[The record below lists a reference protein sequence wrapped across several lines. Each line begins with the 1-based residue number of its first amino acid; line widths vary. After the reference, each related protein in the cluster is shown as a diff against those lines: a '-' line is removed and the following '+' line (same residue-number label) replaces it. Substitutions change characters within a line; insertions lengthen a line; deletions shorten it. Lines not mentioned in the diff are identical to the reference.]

1 MSARVK
7 EAARESEDEKMKRE
21 LVMLEAA
28 LYVAGR
34 PLNLK
39 TLGYVIGT
47 RSKKRVRQLA
57 TMLMKGYKRRD
68 SALEVL
74 ELEDHRFVL
83 QLKTEYSS
91 KVRRLAAR
99 PLLTDG
105 PLRTLAYIAYRQPVM
120 QKQVTDARGTHAYRH
135 IKRLAEMGLVDR
147 EKRGRN
153 TVLKASEYFADY
165 FGLSHNLK
173 AMKGQLRRIFDDI
186 TKGDLSISEEA
197 GRLEE

>member
-1 MSARVK
+1 MRSRVK

-173 AMKGQLRRIFDDI
+173 AMKGQLKRIFDDI

>member
-7 EAARESEDEKMKRE
+7 EAERESEDEKMKRE

-83 QLKTEYSS
+83 QLKTEYST

-120 QKQVTDARGTHAYRH
+120 QKQVIDARGTHAYRH
-135 IKRLAEMGLVDR
+135 IRRLAEMGLVDR

-173 AMKGQLRRIFDDI
+173 AMKGQLKRIFDDI

-197 GRLEE
+197 GRLGE

>member
-153 TVLKASEYFADY
+153 TLLKASEYFADY

>member
-1 MSARVK
+1 MRSRVK

-47 RSKKRVRQLA
+47 RSKKRIRQLA
-57 TMLMKGYKRRD
+57 TMLMKGYRRRD

-173 AMKGQLRRIFDDI
+173 AMKGQLKRIFDDI

>member
-1 MSARVK
+1 LSAGVK
-7 EAARESEDEKMKRE
+7 EAATESEDGKRKKE
-21 LVMLEAA
+21 LAMLEAA

-39 TLGYVIGT
+39 TLGYLIGT
-47 RSKKRVRQLA
+47 RSKKRVNGL
-57 TMLMKGYKRRD
+57 TSMLVEEYRSRD
-68 SALEVL
+68 TALEVL

-105 PLRTLAYIAYRQPVM
+105 PLRTLAYIAYRQPVV
-120 QKQVTDARGTHAYRH
+120 QKQVIDARGSHAYRH
-135 IKRLAEMGLVDR
+135 VKQLVDMGLVDC

-153 TVLKASEYFADY
+153 KVLRASEYFADY

-173 AMKGQLRRIFDDI
+173 AMKRQLRRILDDV
-186 TKGDLSISEEA
+186 TKGDIPVSE
-197 GRLEE
+197 GSSRLEE

>member
-1 MSARVK
+1 LSAGVK
-7 EAARESEDEKMKRE
+7 EAAAESEDGKRKKE
-21 LVMLEAA
+21 LAMLEAA

-39 TLGYVIGT
+39 TLGYLIGT
-47 RSKKRVRQLA
+47 RSKKRVNGLA
-57 TMLMKGYKRRD
+57 SMLVEEYRSRD
-68 SALEVL
+68 TALEVL

-105 PLRTLAYIAYRQPVM
+105 PLRTLAYIAYRQPVV
-120 QKQVTDARGTHAYRH
+120 QKQVIDARGSHAYRH
-135 IKRLAEMGLVDR
+135 VKQLVDMGLVDC

-153 TVLKASEYFADY
+153 KVLRASEYFADY

-173 AMKGQLRRIFDDI
+173 AMKRQLRRILDDV
-186 TKGDLSISEEA
+186 TKGDIPVSE
-197 GRLEE
+197 GPSRLEE

>member
-1 MSARVK
+1 MSAGVK
-7 EAARESEDEKMKRE
+7 EAAAESEDGKRKKE
-21 LVMLEAA
+21 LAMLEAA

-39 TLGYVIGT
+39 TLGYLIGT
-47 RSKKRVRQLA
+47 RSKKRVNGLA
-57 TMLMKGYKRRD
+57 SMLVEEYRSRD
-68 SALEVL
+68 TALEVL

-105 PLRTLAYIAYRQPVM
+105 PLRTLAYIAYRQPVV
-120 QKQVTDARGTHAYRH
+120 QKQVIDARGSHAYRH
-135 IKRLAEMGLVDR
+135 VKQLVDMGLVDC

-153 TVLKASEYFADY
+153 KVLRASEYFADY

-173 AMKGQLRRIFDDI
+173 AMKRQLRRILDDV
-186 TKGDLSISEEA
+186 TKGDIPVSE
-197 GRLEE
+197 GPSRLEE

>member
-173 AMKGQLRRIFDDI
+173 AMKGQLKRIFDDI

>member
-1 MSARVK
+1 LSAGVK
-7 EAARESEDEKMKRE
+7 EEERESDDERMMRE
-21 LVMLEAA
+21 LAMLEAA

-47 RSKKRVRQLA
+47 RSKRKVRGLA
-57 TMLMKGYKRRD
+57 TMLVKEYKGRD
-68 SALEVL
+68 MALEVL

-105 PLRTLAYIAYRQPVM
+105 PLRTLAYIAYRQPVL
-120 QKQVTDARGTHAYRH
+120 QKQVIDARGTHAYRH
-135 IKRLAEMGLVDR
+135 VKQLADMGLVDS

-153 TVLKASEYFADY
+153 KVLRASEYFADY

-173 AMKGQLRRIFDDI
+173 AMKRQLRRIFDDI
-186 TKGDLSISEEA
+186 TKGDVSISEEPS
-197 GRLEE
+197 RLGE